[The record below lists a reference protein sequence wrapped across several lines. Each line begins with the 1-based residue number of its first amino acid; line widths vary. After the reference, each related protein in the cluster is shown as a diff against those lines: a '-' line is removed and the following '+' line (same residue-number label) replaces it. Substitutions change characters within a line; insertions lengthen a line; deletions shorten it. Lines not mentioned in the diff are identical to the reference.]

1 MRPFKHVFHF
11 VVELLPTN
19 VNVSLSLHSM
29 YPAPKWGSCEE
40 GQKENFDFGGRQYH
54 EAIFLADQGIL
65 EENEVTKQYS
75 NRSK

>member
-1 MRPFKHVFHF
+1 
-11 VVELLPTN
+11 
-19 VNVSLSLHSM
+19 M

-40 GQKENFDFGGRQYH
+40 DQKENLDFGGRQYH
-54 EAIFLADQGIL
+54 KAIFLADQGIL